1 MGELKQHPLPMTIDE
16 QIENLKS
23 LDLIIENEEYAKKIL
38 NDISYFRLIKAY
50 SLGFKPKNGKY
61 EEGVTFEQIV
71 ELYLFNANFRQVTFA
86 EIEKIEVNVRCRI
99 ANYFAEVYGVLGY
112 MEPQNFVDEEYHRA
126 FMADIEE
133 EVRRN
138 SKTPILYKEYT
149 QAGIGNNRMFGV
161 LLCMKQILKNDKHW
175 NLYVDQI
182 ELLIDKYEKVDVKTM
197 GFPDDWK
204 KLLEQK

>member
-1 MGELKQHPLPMTIDE
+1 
-16 QIENLKS
+16 
-23 LDLIIENEEYAKKIL
+23 
-38 NDISYFRLIKAY
+38 
-50 SLGFKPKNGKY
+50 
-61 EEGVTFEQIV
+61 
-71 ELYLFNANFRQVTFA
+71 
-86 EIEKIEVNVRCRI
+86 
-99 ANYFAEVYGVLGY
+99 